1 MKRSDRM
8 IVIAVALVGLL
19 AAFWFLVVSP
29 KRAELSDLD
38 EQVSA
43 LEASVAQQEDL
54 AAFAEQAEADY
65 DRDYHRLV
73 VLGKAIPGDD
83 DSASLIDQTQAL
95 ADEARIDF
103 RTLVLAASDTEAA
116 APPPA
121 TETTADPAT
130 SESSPAPPGSTTTTP
145 STTTT
150 APSTAPSTTTT
161 AAAPA
166 PATEA
171 TAALLPI
178 GATVGSAGLP
188 VLPYELS
195 FSGGFFEI
203 ADFMSELDAMVRV
216 DSKGIGV
223 DGRLLTVDGF
233 AILVDQERGVPHL
246 NANLRVTSYVAPADQ
261 GATAG
266 ATAAA
271 PAPASTAAATTAP
284 PTTTTAPTGTVTP

>member
-8 IVIAVALVGLL
+8 IVIALALIGVL

-29 KRAELSDLD
+29 KRAELSELD
-38 EQVSA
+38 DQVTA
-43 LEASVAQQEDL
+43 LEASVAEQEEL
-54 AAFAEQAEADY
+54 AAFAEQAKTDY
-65 DRDYHRLV
+65 GRDYHRLV

-83 DSASLIDQTQAL
+83 DSASLIDQTQTL
-95 ADEARIDF
+95 ADDARVDF
-103 RTLVLAASDTEAA
+103 RTLVLAASDSEAV

-130 SESSPAPPGSTTTTP
+130 SESTPP
-145 STTTT
+145 STGETAAPAGTATTT
-150 APSTAPSTTTT
+150 AT
-161 AAAPA
+161 APA

-171 TAALLPI
+171 AAAMLPI

-188 VLPYELS
+188 VLPYDMT

-203 ADFMSELDAMVRV
+203 ADFMADLDGLVRV

-233 AILVDQERGVPHL
+233 ALLVDQERGVPHL

-271 PAPASTAAATTAP
+271 PAPASTAAAPTGTT
-284 PTTTTAPTGTVTP
+284 TTTTAPPGTVVP